1 MKAHEVAVVGGGL
14 GGLAVAALLAR
25 GGCAVTVYERAKHLG
40 GRAHTTDVEGF
51 RFNLGPHALYLA
63 GAGMRVLERL
73 GITPTGGVPG
83 GTGSY
88 AIREGRL
95 WTLPS
100 GPVSL
105 MTTDLLKLPAKL
117 ELAGLLAS
125 LPRLDVE
132 DLSRTSLR
140 DWLEARVSREE
151 VRQVMEGLVRVS
163 TYSADVE
170 ALSAQAALVQLRL
183 ATAKGVQYLDGGWSG
198 LVESL
203 AEAARSAGARV
214 VTSAKVEAVEVEGR
228 VRGVRLADGTVHEAD
243 AVVLAG
249 SPKDVAAMLPGDAEL
264 ARWER
269 EAVPVR
275 AATLELGLSALPKPK
290 ALFALGM
297 DAPWYASVHSA
308 HAKLAPEGCAMVHVA
323 KYLRATDAEPKEA
336 ELEGVMDLLQ
346 PGWREHLKVKRFRP
360 ALTVMHALPRAATGG
375 LAGRP
380 GPMVAHVPG
389 LSVVGDWV
397 GPEGMLADGSFASA
411 EAVAE
416 SLLKETTPGARAA
429 HPKTRPQEARA

>member
-1 MKAHEVAVVGGGL
+1 MKALEVAVVGGGL
-14 GGLAVAALLAR
+14 GGLAAAALLAR
-25 GGCAVTVYERAKHLG
+25 GGCAVTVYERSKQLG
-40 GRAHTTDVEGF
+40 GRAHTTEVEGF
-51 RFNLGPHALYLA
+51 RFNLGPHALYRG

-73 GITPTGGVPG
+73 GISPKGGVPG

-88 AIREGRL
+88 ALREGRL

-125 LPRLDVE
+125 LARLDVE
-132 DLSRTSLR
+132 ALSGTSVR
-140 DWLEARVSREE
+140 EWLEARVSREE
-151 VRQVMEGLVRVS
+151 VRQVVEGLVRVS
-163 TYSADVE
+163 TYSADLE
-170 ALSAQAALVQLRL
+170 ALSAEAALVQLRL
-183 ATAKGVQYLDGGWSG
+183 AASKGVLYLDGGWSG

-203 AEAARSAGARV
+203 AQAARSAGARV
-214 VTSAKVEAVEVEGR
+214 TTSAKVEAVEVEGR
-228 VRGVRLADGTVHEAD
+228 VRGVRLADGTVREAD
-243 AVVLAG
+243 AVVVAG
-249 SPKDVAAMLPGDAEL
+249 SPRDVAALLPGDAEV

-275 AATLELGLSALPKPK
+275 AATLELGLARLPRPR

-297 DAPWYASVHSA
+297 DAAWYASVHSA
-308 HAKLAPEGCAMVHVA
+308 HAKLAPEGCALVHVA
-323 KYLRATDAEPKEA
+323 KYLRAADAEPSEA

-360 ALTVMHALPRAATGG
+360 SLTVTHALPRAATGG

-380 GPMVAHVPG
+380 GPGVRHVPG

-397 GPEGMLADGSFASA
+397 GQEGMLADASFASA
-411 EAVAE
+411 EAVA
-416 SLLKETTPGARAA
+416 SALLRDATSGPRVVREERQPR
-429 HPKTRPQEARA
+429 EARA